1 MKTLEIAETLEG
13 IGIEHR
19 KAYDLAE
26 TINGK
31 SGLATKE
38 DIAQVKSELKEDIA
52 EVKSEIAEVKSELK
66 QDIAEV
72 KSDIKWI
79 QILGVIILGL
89 IIKIAFFN

>member
-52 EVKSEIAEVKSELK
+52 EVKSEIA
-66 QDIAEV
+66 QV